1 MDITKPETRQP
12 RLQEKEDIAV
22 DSTLEKLR
30 NDPFISDMNAIQGP
44 TLDERTDQARIN
56 EAWYQ
61 DGLEDAQ
68 RNVYDV
74 HSFAKDRALVAEL
87 KAWTTLQEDTGAAL
101 NRQRRDEQAAADVI
115 SSIHASAAMAA
126 EAHAAA
132 RKRSRTADQHA
143 EDGLAELTNRS
154 SPAFVDGAARKTDPD
169 SDAVRL
175 KPKWWQSIGVLIVLG
190 MLVEGALAVWSFQVL
205 GEDMLITSS
214 LAITVALV
222 SVFVPVYAGR
232 AFRDPSADRNQ
243 LAAAWA
249 SLGVLALVILGSAW
263 MRYSKMQRKVALN
276 LSADAGGTDVVVQNP
291 APAADGSSPVPTD
304 TVPELSGWVVAV
316 LFIFSIAVPLAMSL
330 IILLAELND
339 KTAALADVHHRRVQ
353 AATAR
358 KELDEYTAI
367 NVKAQRKAA
376 VAHHNLEVI
385 RGATENYLR
394 TLPALVAQNYLSR
407 ISGLAR
413 GMSNPA
419 VTACLEECSEAFL
432 ERFRLK
438 AEKHVEEQ
446 LDFLRPAYEMPAP
459 LHVSVDD
466 EGFTRL
472 ETLSSQAAH
481 KGSAP

>member
-1 MDITKPETRQP
+1 MSVND
-12 RLQEKEDIAV
+12 
-22 DSTLEKLR
+22 TLEKLR
-30 NDPFISDMNAIQGP
+30 NDPFIADMNAIQGP
-44 TLDERTDQARIN
+44 TLDERMDQARIN
-56 EAWYQ
+56 DAWYQ

-68 RNVYDV
+68 RTVYDV

-101 NRQRRDEQAAADVI
+101 NRQRRDEQTAADII

-126 EAHAAA
+126 AAHEAA
-132 RKRSRTADQHA
+132 RKRSRMADQHA
-143 EDGLAELTNRS
+143 EEGLAELTNRS
-154 SPAFVDGAARKTDPD
+154 GPTFVEGADRKTDPD
-169 SDAVRL
+169 SDAARL
-175 KPKWWQSIGVLIVLG
+175 KPKWWQSIGALIVLG
-190 MLVEGALAVWSFQVL
+190 LFVECALAVWSFQIL
-205 GEDMLITSS
+205 GEDMGITSS

-232 AFRDPSADRNQ
+232 VFRDPSADRNQ
-243 LAAAWA
+243 RAAAWA
-249 SLGVLALVILGSAW
+249 SLGFLALVILGSAW
-263 MRYSKMQRKVALN
+263 MRYVKMEPKVALN
-276 LSADAGGTDVVVQNP
+276 LSADAEGNEMAVLNP
-291 APAADGSSPVPTD
+291 APAADGITPVPTD
-304 TVPELSGWVVAV
+304 TVAGLSGWVVAI
-316 LFIFSIAVPLAMSL
+316 LFIFSVAVPLAMSL

-339 KTAALADVHHRRVQ
+339 KTAALTDVHHRRVQ
-353 AATAR
+353 AAAAR
-358 KELDEYTAI
+358 KDVDEYTAI

-376 VAHHNLEVI
+376 IAHHNLEVI

-472 ETLSSQAAH
+472 ETASPKSTTKEAVH
-481 KGSAP
+481 G